1 MTKAADSHKKIGLLA
16 TRGGYVTD
24 ALVVGSGLL
33 FGAVDIRGLGLP
45 EYSCPYGLSSIRSGE
60 TVVIS
65 SSWLAYLRQLGINVI
80 SQVLRPLRER
90 FERIVGIDHAD
101 PFLLCL
107 PDEEV
112 SLMDVVLKVNGVYN
126 DPDFNNY
133 IVGAPTSDGRWAEK
147 SEPREQAYQPANL
160 RKMILSIPCFL
171 GITAE
176 LRAKTRR
183 YYCKSPV
190 RRVGRSI
197 GDHLLA
203 RLPKALKTNNPPRS
217 TVHFFAS
224 LTHVQR
230 ATAVRK
236 LKQSSL
242 RWKGGLTS
250 IPQYITGFNGTGMA
264 NLSSDEQ
271 RSLKARLSVENMLAD
286 PLNRFHYQQIM
297 ADCKAVLSITGYG
310 ELCFRMAEAWANRRV
325 LVCQDLSH
333 ARTLFPLQAGR
344 NVVYCRPDLSDL
356 IEILED
362 IECNFPKYIDVAEQG
377 YQDWLEWSQQSDRIL
392 QQGFAPLYK
401 ESNATC

>member
-1 MTKAADSHKKIGLLA
+1 MTKASDSHKKIGLLA
-16 TRGGYVTD
+16 TRGGYVVD

-33 FGAVDIRGLGLP
+33 FGAVDIRDLGLP
-45 EYSCPYGLSSIRSGE
+45 KYSCPYGLSSIRSGE
-60 TVVIS
+60 VVVIS

-80 SQVLRPLRER
+80 SQVLCPLRER

-133 IVGAPTSDGRWAEK
+133 IVGAPTADGKWAEK
-147 SEPREQAYQPANL
+147 SEPREQSCQPANL
-160 RKMILSIPCFL
+160 RKMIPSIPCFL
-171 GITAE
+171 GITPE
-176 LRAKTRR
+176 LRVKTRR
-183 YYCKSPV
+183 YYCKSAV

-203 RLPKALKTNNPPRS
+203 RLPRALKANSPPHS

-230 ATAVRK
+230 VVAVEK
-236 LKQSSL
+236 LKRSSL
-242 RWKGGLTS
+242 CWKGGLTS
-250 IPQYITGFNGTGMA
+250 IPQYITGFKGTGMA
-264 NLSSDEQ
+264 NLSPEEQ
-271 RSLKARLSVENMLAD
+271 RSLKARLSVENMLTE
-286 PLNRFHYQQIM
+286 PLNRFHYQKIM

-333 ARTLFPLQAGR
+333 ARTLFPFQASR

-362 IECNFPKYIDVAEQG
+362 IECNFSRYIDVAEQG
-377 YQDWLEWSQQSDRIL
+377 YQDWLEWSQQSDHIL
-392 QQGFAPLYK
+392 QQGFAPLY
-401 ESNATC
+401 E